1 VILSVASF
9 VCWVI
14 ESYICTID
22 PAIITLLSCQRDN
35 PSLLMSL
42 VDKADEGYYALYSSE
57 VIFAVFFTFDYTLH
71 MFVSPSMYDI
81 HILAIV

>member
-1 VILSVASF
+1 
-9 VCWVI
+9 
-14 ESYICTID
+14 
-22 PAIITLLSCQRDN
+22 
-35 PSLLMSL
+35 MSL